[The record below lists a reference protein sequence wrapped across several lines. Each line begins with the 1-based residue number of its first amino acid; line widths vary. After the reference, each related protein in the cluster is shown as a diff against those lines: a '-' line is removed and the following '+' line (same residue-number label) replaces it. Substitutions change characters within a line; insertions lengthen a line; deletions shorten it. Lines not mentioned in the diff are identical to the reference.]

1 MSRLHNTV
9 SIIFDYSAISHQKL
23 KMFVLLQDMHTTEYT
38 SFYRSKIIYLSDSFF
53 RLRMLLRYDCDI
65 YFEENDCSVF
75 CPPGISP
82 CPIRKTGS
90 TESTT
95 DWTLLLTTTVPH
107 PGKMCHTVGP
117 LSAVKNLNINGS
129 SENCT
134 NNNTENSSS
143 STSPKFV
150 TEVPTTNFAIPSSI
164 ETTLET
170 TEVNVETVTEF
181 STNENTDILSVSS
194 VGSTLQST
202 EVETVTDFSIN
213 MNNSTE
219 TESSTED
226 LMTTLISSHK
236 MTPKTKT
243 GKPSTILTTIT
254 KLKQPSTKSS
264 MGTSKRVHPTNRMGS
279 LLTTPQ
285 MSTHHQ
291 TSSNIPNGGKTNN
304 DDVMHY
310 WPAIVGGVLGIMAII
325 AVLGAFIY
333 VRKLK

>member
-1 MSRLHNTV
+1 
-9 SIIFDYSAISHQKL
+9 
-23 KMFVLLQDMHTTEYT
+23 
-38 SFYRSKIIYLSDSFF
+38 
-53 RLRMLLRYDCDI
+53 MLLRYDCDI

-75 CPPGISP
+75 CPTGISP
-82 CPIRKTGS
+82 CPIRKTDS

-95 DWTLLLTTTVPH
+95 DWTLLLTTTVSH
-107 PGKMCHTVGP
+107 PGKMCPTVGP
-117 LSAVKNLNINGS
+117 LSSVKNLNINGS

-134 NNNTENSSS
+134 DKNIESSSS
-143 STSPKFV
+143 STPAKFL
-150 TEVPTTNFAIPSSI
+150 TEAPTTKFAITSAI
-164 ETTLET
+164 DTTLKT

-194 VGSTLQST
+194 MRSTLQST
-202 EVETVTDFSIN
+202 EEETVTDSSIN

-219 TESSTED
+219 TESTSGY
-226 LMTTLISSHK
+226 SSSQK

-243 GKPSTILTTIT
+243 AKPSTKLTTIT

-264 MGTSKRVHPTNRMGS
+264 MGTSKRAHPTNRMGS
-279 LLTTPQ
+279 LLTTTPQ
-285 MSTHHQ
+285 MSTNYQ

-310 WPAIVGGVLGIMAII
+310 WPAIVGGVLGIIAII

-333 VRKLK
+333 VRKLQ

>member
-1 MSRLHNTV
+1 
-9 SIIFDYSAISHQKL
+9 
-23 KMFVLLQDMHTTEYT
+23 MFVLLQDMHTTEYT

-134 NNNTENSSS
+134 HNNTENSSS
-143 STSPKFV
+143 STPSKFL

-226 LMTTLISSHK
+226 LMTTLTSSDK

-285 MSTHHQ
+285 MSTYHK